1 MEKLE
6 EYKEILNR
14 YKNGEFGDE
23 ALSLYEILE
32 KAGRLTI
39 LDEMS
44 IEEITVLVEKT
55 HGITKSLY
63 LNIRN
68 KKMNAEK

>member
-14 YKNGEFGDE
+14 YRNGEFGDE
-23 ALSLYEILE
+23 LLSFHDILE

-44 IEEITVLVEKT
+44 VEEITVLVDETFGMSKL
-55 HGITKSLY
+55 LY
-63 LNIRN
+63 LSIRN